1 MAIPQ
6 RVCIYGTWRCGREA
20 WVCVMEMFWM
30 WRCVQ
35 GVKTFAWGPF
45 PFYLEKCVI
54 FNFYAFWK
62 ISSCFTRVAT
72 HSNTFWPGVHKL
84 LRNTACWKTVLTSLT
99 WRILTTI
106 RVRKMQELNCS
117 WWLELC
123 GWAELTL
130 SPDHHSACVTLAW
143 DAARAAGSNGCRQHS
158 RTHCTFLEQWHL
170 LLKCTFYMKKSHK

>member
-6 RVCIYGTWRCGREA
+6 WVCIYGTWRCGKEA

-35 GVKTFAWGPF
+35 GVKTWGPF

-84 LRNTACWKTVLTSLT
+84 LRNMACWKTVLTSLT

-106 RVRKMQELNCS
+106 CVREDVGIKLLVVVGAL
-117 WWLELC
+117 WVGGALLTIIAPVLC
-123 GWAELTL
+123 A
-130 SPDHHSACVTLAW
+130 PAW
-143 DAARAAGSNGCRQHS
+143 DAAWAAGANGCRQHS